1 MKKVVIF
8 FVLGVISSS
17 VVYALNGNYLGYAV
31 AKGKTKEK
39 IVALTFDDGPSKTYT
54 QQVLAVLKKHDVKAT
69 FFMCG
74 EQVRYYP
81 ELVKQVSVDGHEI
94 ANHSFTHPN
103 LYKDKSK
110 RGALMAAEVVK
121 TNQLLEKLVMI
132 KPAYFRAPYNYCGA
146 ETIQAVNNA
155 GLIYVSWTF
164 SVRDWE
170 KPAPEVMINTFNKN
184 LSPGSIVLMHDGGG
198 NRANTVAAL
207 AGIIESAK
215 QKGYRFVTLG
225 ELLK

>member
-1 MKKVVIF
+1 MKKLIICLI
-8 FVLGVISSS
+8 LGVTLASAA
-17 VVYALNGNYLGYAV
+17 YALNRNYLGYAV
-31 AKGKTKEK
+31 AKSKTKDK

-54 QQVLAVLKKHDVKAT
+54 PQVLAVLKKYNVKAT

-74 EQVRYYP
+74 EQVTYYP
-81 ELVKQVSVDGHEI
+81 ELVKQVSMDGHEI
-94 ANHSFTHPN
+94 ANHSYNHPN
-103 LYKDKSK
+103 LFKNKSL
-110 RGALMAAEVVK
+110 RGAGMAAEVVK
-121 TNQLLEKLVMI
+121 TNQLIEKIVMI

-170 KPAPEVMINTFNKN
+170 KPAPEVMVTRFNN
-184 LSPGSIVLMHDGGG
+184 SLIPGSIVLMHDGGG

-207 AGIIESAK
+207 SGMIESAK
-215 QKGYRFVTLG
+215 KKGYRFVTLG